1 MPRRN
6 IQPVSVAG
14 IEFPAMLDET
24 QTFTS
29 DIPEYPVETGFV
41 ISDNITLQPME
52 LPLTLLL
59 SDTPLT
65 WRGRVRSMSEAE
77 SMLKE
82 LYFSKTP
89 FTVVTPSGTFES
101 MGITSMQIKRSS
113 ENGYNKEVS
122 LSLKQ
127 INVTATKTAAIPDSY
142 GKSGATGA
150 NAGTASTSA
159 GSTST
164 GGGSSGGGS
173 GGSGSSSGSG
183 SSGGSSSGKQSSG
196 SILYNVASSAG
207 LI

>member
-127 INVTATKTAAIPDSY
+127 INVTATKTTTIPDSY

-159 GSTST
+159 GSTLT
-164 GGGSSGGGS
+164 GGGSSG
-173 GGSGSSSGSG
+173 SGSG
-183 SSGGSSSGKQSSG
+183 SSGGSSGSGSSGSGKKSSG

>member
-24 QTFTS
+24 QTYTS

-127 INVTATKTAAIPDSY
+127 INVTATKTASIPDSY

-173 GGSGSSSGSG
+173 GGSGSS
-183 SSGGSSSGKQSSG
+183 GGSSSGKQSSG

>member
-52 LPLTLLL
+52 LPLILLL

-127 INVTATKTAAIPDSY
+127 INVTATKTASIPDSY

-173 GGSGSSSGSG
+173 GGSGSS
-183 SSGGSSSGKQSSG
+183 GGSSSGKQSSG

>member
-65 WRGRVRSMSEAE
+65 WRGRVRSMSEVE

>member
-122 LSLKQ
+122 LNLKQ
-127 INVTATKTAAIPDSY
+127 INVTATKTASIPDSY

-173 GGSGSSSGSG
+173 GGSSGSS

>member
-29 DIPEYPVETGFV
+29 DIPEYPVEPGSV
-41 ISDNITLQPME
+41 LSDNITLQPME

-127 INVTATKTAAIPDSY
+127 INVTATKTASIPDSY

-173 GGSGSSSGSG
+173 GGSGSS
-183 SSGGSSSGKQSSG
+183 GGSSSGKQSSG

>member
-127 INVTATKTAAIPDSY
+127 INVTATKTASIPDSY

-164 GGGSSGGGS
+164 GSGSSGG
-173 GGSGSSSGSG
+173 GSG

>member
-65 WRGRVRSMSEAE
+65 WRSRVRSMSEAE

-127 INVTATKTAAIPDSY
+127 INVTATKTTTIPDSY

-173 GGSGSSSGSG
+173 GGSGSS
-183 SSGGSSSGKQSSG
+183 GGSSSGKQSSG